1 MPEAPRIR
9 ALEGDEQLI
18 KDWQPIRTLH
28 LCAVSKGSRIAMR
41 DEESGRYLT
50 ELSIDRLICG
60 GSLKRLDISND
71 AEPDDW

>member
-1 MPEAPRIR
+1 
-9 ALEGDEQLI
+9 
-18 KDWQPIRTLH
+18 
-28 LCAVSKGSRIAMR
+28 VSKGSRIALR
-41 DEESGRYLT
+41 DEDSGRYLT